1 MKRLLLTALFI
12 LACFFYSASYA
23 GQVFKWVDDRGNTH
37 FSDDLERVPP
47 KYRDQVEEKRYN
59 QKSRSGAKEPSVS
72 SEAKS
77 RRSGSTGQQ
86 KLKRFSVRYT
96 PYEGTA
102 SRIIVPVKFNN
113 SVTARM
119 AFDTGAPG
127 LIISPRLADRLG
139 LYDKNYGLL
148 ETRAGGIGGSI
159 PATRTIID
167 SVQVGGARAEFVPT
181 TITGSISGAF
191 EGLLGMVF
199 VANYSVNIDTMNHV
213 IIFSQ
218 LPPRANMP
226 GGHSER
232 WWKVN
237 FHEFAAYRTAWKRFL
252 DSLKN
257 KSGGSVGDEQKK
269 RAESQYKEAD
279 KLFRKL
285 ERYAS
290 DNSTPM
296 HWRKY

>member
-1 MKRLLLTALFI
+1 MKPLLPTALFL
-12 LACFFYSASYA
+12 LACYLYSASYA
-23 GQVFKWVDDRGNTH
+23 AQVFKWVDDAGSAH
-37 FSDDLERVPP
+37 FSDDLERVPS
-47 KYRDQVEEKRYN
+47 KYRDQVEEKSYK
-59 QKSRSGAKEPSVS
+59 QKNRSGAKAPSAS

-77 RRSGSTGQQ
+77 GRLGKARER

-96 PYEGTA
+96 PYEGAA
-102 SRIIVPVKFNN
+102 SRIIVQVKFNN

-127 LIISPRLADRLG
+127 LIISPKLAGRLN
-139 LYDKNYGLL
+139 LYNKNDGML

-167 SVQVGGARAEFVPT
+167 SVQVGGARAQFVPT
-181 TITGSISGAF
+181 TIAGSISGAF

-199 VANYSVNIDTMNHV
+199 VDNYSVNIDTMNHV

-232 WWKVN
+232 WWRVN

-257 KSGGSVGDEQKK
+257 KSGGSGIAEQRKK
-269 RAESQYKEAD
+269 AMGQYKEAD

>member
-1 MKRLLLTALFI
+1 MKRLQLTALFI
-12 LACFFYSASYA
+12 LACFLYSASYA
-23 GQVFKWVDDRGNTH
+23 GQVYKWVDDGGGVH
-37 FSDDLERVPP
+37 FSGDLALVPE
-47 KYRDQVEEKRYN
+47 KYRDHIEEKNYRR
-59 QKSRSGAKEPSVS
+59 KSRSGVKASSVS
-72 SEAKS
+72 TEAKS
-77 RRSGSTGQQ
+77 RLPGSARQR
-86 KLKRFSVRYT
+86 KLERFSLRYT
-96 PYEGTA
+96 PYEGAA

-127 LIISPRLADRLG
+127 LIISPKLAGRLG
-139 LYDKNYGLL
+139 LYDKNDGML
-148 ETRAGGIGGSI
+148 ETMAGGIGGSI

-167 SVQVGGARAEFVPT
+167 SVQVGGARAQFVPT

-199 VANYSVNIDTMNHV
+199 VDNYSVNIDTMNHV
-213 IIFSQ
+213 IVFSQ

-232 WWKVN
+232 WWRVN

-257 KSGGSVGDEQKK
+257 KSGGSVVAEQKK
-269 RAESQYKEAD
+269 RAESQYEEAD

-290 DNSTPM
+290 DNSAPM